1 MSLENEIVKLTEA
14 VQALTAQLN
23 GLTLPVASA
32 PVVEKTKAKLKPVPV
47 PEPVPVPVPVPEL
60 KGEALTEQD
69 LVDLCIEV
77 SRAKIGVNNK
87 KIRTLMQSYGECR
100 VVKDIPVEHWS
111 DFKAKL
117 EALRDE

>member
-1 MSLENEIVKLTEA
+1 MSLESEIVKLTEA
-14 VQALTAQLN
+14 VQALTAKLN

-32 PVVEKTKAKLKPVPV
+32 PVVEPPKAKAKV
-47 PEPVPVPVPVPEL
+47 EPKAEP
-60 KGEALTEQD
+60 KGDPAITQQD

-87 KIRTLMQSYGECR
+87 KIRTLMQSYGECG
-100 VVKDIPVEHWS
+100 VVKDIPVEHWA

>member
-1 MSLENEIVKLTEA
+1 MSLESEIVKLTEA

-23 GLTLPVASA
+23 GLTI
-32 PVVEKTKAKLKPVPV
+32 PVPQIAV
-47 PEPVPVPVPVPEL
+47 EAEPEPVPVPAPKAKVKAEP
-60 KGEALTEQD
+60 KGDQAIAQQD

-77 SRAKIGVNNK
+77 SRAKVGVNNK
-87 KIRTLMQSYGECR
+87 KIRALMQTYGDCG
-100 VVKDIPVEHWS
+100 VVKDIPVEHWE

>member
-1 MSLENEIVKLTEA
+1 MSLESEIVKLTEA
-14 VQALTAQLN
+14 VQALTSQLN
-23 GLTLPVASA
+23 GLTLPAPQTAVAA
-32 PVVEKTKAKLKPVPV
+32 PEPKPAPKAKV
-47 PEPVPVPVPVPEL
+47 EPKAEP
-60 KGEALTEQD
+60 KGDPAITQQD

-87 KIRTLMQSYGECR
+87 KIRTLMQSYGECG
-100 VVKDIPVEHWS
+100 VVKDIPVEHWA

>member
-1 MSLENEIVKLTEA
+1 MSLESEIVKLTEA

-32 PVVEKTKAKLKPVPV
+32 PVVEPAKVKAKVKV
-47 PEPVPVPVPVPEL
+47 EPKAEP
-60 KGEALTEQD
+60 KGDNAITQQD
-69 LVDLCIEV
+69 LVDLCIAV
-77 SRAKIGVNNK
+77 SRANVGVNNK
-87 KIRTLMQSYGECR
+87 KIRTLMQTYGDCN
-100 VVKDIPVEHWS
+100 VVKDIPVEHWP